1 MQMKDRLERISGY
14 LKSES
19 YLMALRELNALV
31 EENEALDI
39 WLSLEANTDLDVLQT
54 CLSIVIGERSG
65 DPVTVQN
72 YAHKVSIYERLANVL
87 IKRLLG
93 DKSAGK
99 EIDTILFCEDAL
111 GKVRWN

>member
-1 MQMKDRLERISGY
+1 MKQRLEKISGY

-31 EENEALDI
+31 EENEKLDI
-39 WLSLEANTDLDVLQT
+39 WLSLEANTDIDVLHT
-54 CLSIVIGERSG
+54 CLNILTGERSG
-65 DPVTVQN
+65 HPVMVKY
-72 YAHKVSIYERLANVL
+72 YAHKISLYERLAEL
-87 IKRLLG
+87 LTRRLLG
-93 DKSAGK
+93 DKNAGQ